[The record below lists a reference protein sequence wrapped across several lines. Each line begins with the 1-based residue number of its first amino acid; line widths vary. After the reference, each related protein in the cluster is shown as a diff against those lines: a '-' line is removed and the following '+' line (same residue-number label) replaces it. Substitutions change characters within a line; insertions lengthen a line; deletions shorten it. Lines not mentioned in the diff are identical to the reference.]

1 MLDQQQNQ
9 ESAAEYFPVPLDE
22 LKASGD
28 IVRLL
33 PERILNLGRS
43 NFGDRR
49 VVLGEAPG
57 LQDSIHRQHKDLFD
71 HYKNLKSLD
80 WDEQE
85 FRFADCIP
93 EFAQKDDDSE
103 LMTDNTAYQWEGDSM
118 VANALGKVVHN
129 VVTNSEAILGYGQIV
144 TNENLHAL
152 TYTDISRMAFADPM
166 TIMRRILSFKELHE
180 RMAHLGEIFDRAR
193 IAAAKY
199 DLGQATKEEV
209 MGDIVLFF
217 CALPTLE
224 SMQFMGSF
232 SVTFGYGELGRFMP
246 VVSAVQKICQDEFE
260 VHIPFNLAIVRNI
273 LSFPEGRDT
282 FARIRPQVVELV
294 RSVHQSEVDWIN
306 HTTHGRKLPTSFD
319 RDGLLEFNNYRGTY
333 MARFFEIE
341 KEVGFKLVDRNPLN
355 YMEKWTN
362 ISKTQ
367 TSPQEQDNNQ
377 YKLNILDRDDRGLVL
392 TFPL

>member
-9 ESAAEYFPVPLDE
+9 DPTLEYVPVPLDE
-22 LKASGD
+22 LKASDD

-33 PERILNLGRS
+33 PERILNLGRQ

-49 VVLGEAPG
+49 VLLGEAPG
-57 LQDSIHRQHKDLFD
+57 LQDSIHRQHKELFD

-80 WDEQE
+80 WDEGE
-85 FRFADCIP
+85 FRFPDCVQ
-93 EFAQKDDDSE
+93 EFEQKDDDSE
-103 LMTDNTAYQWEGDSM
+103 LMIDNTAYQWEGDSI
-118 VANALGKVVHN
+118 VANVLPKVVHN
-129 VVTNSEAILGYGQIV
+129 VITNSEASLGYGQIV

-152 TYTDISRMAFADPM
+152 TYTDISRLAFADPM

-180 RMAHLGEIFDRAR
+180 RMAHLGVIFDRAR

-199 DLGQATKEEV
+199 DLGLATKEEI
-209 MGDIVLFF
+209 MDDILLFF
-217 CALPTLE
+217 CAVPTLE
-224 SMQFMGSF
+224 SMQFMPSF
-232 SVTFGYGELGRFMP
+232 AVTFGYGELGRFMP

-260 VHIPFNLAIVRNI
+260 VHIPFNMAIVRNV
-273 LSFPEGRDT
+273 LSFSEGRDA
-282 FARIRPQVVELV
+282 FARIRPKVVELV
-294 RSVHQSEVDWIN
+294 KTVHQSEIDWVM
-306 HTTHGRKLPTSFD
+306 HTTKGRKLPSSFD
-319 RDGLLEFNNYRGTY
+319 RDGLIDFNTYRATY

-341 KEVGFKLVDRNPLN
+341 KEMPFKLIDRNPLN

-377 YKLNILDRDDRGLVL
+377 YKLNIVERDDRGLVL
-392 TFPL
+392 PIEF